1 MTSFLHAYFTRLHC
15 QPLEVPTVE
24 ALRTL

>member
-24 ALRTL
+24 

>member
-15 QPLEVPTVE
+15 QPLGVPTVE
-24 ALRTL
+24 A

>member
-15 QPLEVPTVE
+15 QPLGVPTVE
-24 ALRTL
+24 AL

>member
-15 QPLEVPTVE
+15 QPLGVPT
-24 ALRTL
+24 

>member
-15 QPLEVPTVE
+15 QPLGVPTVE
-24 ALRTL
+24 

>member
-15 QPLEVPTVE
+15 QPLGVPTV
-24 ALRTL
+24 